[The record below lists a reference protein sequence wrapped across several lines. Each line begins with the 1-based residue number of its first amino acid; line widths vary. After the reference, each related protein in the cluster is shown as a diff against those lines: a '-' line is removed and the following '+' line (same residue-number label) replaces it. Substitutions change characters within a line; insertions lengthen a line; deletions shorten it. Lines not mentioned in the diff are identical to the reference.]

1 MYNMILQ
8 SIPAT
13 TLRNHLADA
22 LRSVHGRNKFLLV
35 TRKNRP
41 VTALVDI
48 DFFEDLLAAA
58 SPGYLKSIRRAR
70 ADFQKGRVLAHAEV
84 FGKL

>member
-1 MYNMILQ
+1 MNY
-8 SIPAT
+8 STIPAT

-22 LRSVHGRNKFLLV
+22 LKSLHGRSKFLLV

-41 VTALVDI
+41 VSVLVDI
-48 DFFEDLLAAA
+48 DLFEDLLAAT
-58 SPGYLKSIRRAR
+58 SREYLGSIRQAR
-70 ADFQKGRVLAHAEV
+70 EDHRKGRVLTHAQV

>member
-1 MYNMILQ
+1 MNYTT
-8 SIPAT
+8 IPAT

-22 LRSVHGRNKFLLV
+22 LHSLRGRNKFLLV

-41 VTALVDI
+41 VSALVDI
-48 DFFEDLLAAA
+48 DLFEDLLAAA
-58 SPGYLKSIRRAR
+58 SPEYRKSIREAR
-70 ADFQKGRVLAHAEV
+70 RDYREGRLLTHAEV